1 MFDVIVI
8 RTSKTSKV
16 PTLRPGPMSRASA
29 GAQWPSTRTVCR
41 LLAKSR
47 PKSAPNRVHQVAVV
61 FEVSGAGPTPEGWR
75 APEGDARQLDSRIDC
90 CNACPGKALEQD
102 PWCVP
107 GQSLPN
113 PAPSDRP
120 HFSFQGRRA
129 SVRIRLENHGA
140 FRPLGRRREPTDGRM
155 DLASVSWTQIDSSAD
170 LNPSPAHPSAV
181 CDVGGGSP
189 EGGVARGS
197 LRAHIDGSGHQGVP
211 ARRYRT

>member
-1 MFDVIVI
+1 
-8 RTSKTSKV
+8 
-16 PTLRPGPMSRASA
+16 MSRASA

-41 LLAKSR
+41 LLAKSSS
-47 PKSAPNRVHQVAVV
+47 KSAPNRVQVSVRILV

-155 DLASVSWTQIDSSAD
+155 DLASVSWTQIVTWEEAP
-170 LNPSPAHPSAV
+170 LK
-181 CDVGGGSP
+181 GESP
-189 EGGVARGS
+189 EAR
-197 LRAHIDGSGHQGVP
+197 SGHTLTVVDTKAYLLGGTGRKDGKCP
-211 ARRYRT
+211 I

>member
-1 MFDVIVI
+1 
-8 RTSKTSKV
+8 
-16 PTLRPGPMSRASA
+16 MSRASA

-41 LLAKSR
+41 LLAKCR
-47 PKSAPNRVHQVAVV
+47 ARREKGAPNRVQVSVRNLV

-107 GQSLPN
+107 GRSLPN